1 MTEIFLLLLGF
12 GYLIYKITIE
22 IPRDIKRVEEK
33 VDILKLHL
41 QEISIKIDKIND
53 ERENK

>member
-1 MTEIFLLLLGF
+1 MMEIFLMLLGF
-12 GYLIYKITIE
+12 GYLIYKIAIE

-41 QEISIKIDKIND
+41 QEISIKMDKIND
-53 ERENK
+53 RGGNK